1 MSDSYGFGADSKY
14 CHPGSN
20 VLINKLGIVDA
31 KELEKSERQI
41 TTFKLTRVSN
51 NPPAGIINLDYL
63 KLLHKLVFEEI
74 YAWAGE
80 FRAVNI
86 AKGNLFCSWEHLESQ
101 GKAIFDELASENYLL
116 DVVDIDKMAKQL
128 AYYLSEINVLHPF
141 REGNGR
147 IQRLLIQI
155 MANRAGFDIDYSS
168 ITSDEMVVA
177 SIAAFNGDYLPM
189 TKLMRRALVPK
200 LSNTSY
206 NKSKSSTKT
215 GSVSCRRRA

>member
-1 MSDSYGFGADSKY
+1 M
-14 CHPGSN
+14 
-20 VLINKLGIVDA
+20 LINKLGIVDA

-80 FRAVNI
+80 FRTVNI
-86 AKGNLFCSWEHLESQ
+86 AKGNLFCSWEYLESQ

-116 DVVDIDKMAKQL
+116 DVVDIDKMAKRL

-168 ITSDEMVVA
+168 ITGDEMAVA

-189 TKLMRRALVPK
+189 TKLMRRALAPK
-200 LSNTSY
+200 LSNT
-206 NKSKSSTKT
+206 
-215 GSVSCRRRA
+215 G

>member
-1 MSDSYGFGADSKY
+1 MSDSYGFDADSKY
-14 CHPGSN
+14 CHPGSS
-20 VLINKLGIVDA
+20 VLINKLGIVDV

-63 KLLHKLVFEEI
+63 KLLHKLVFEDI
-74 YAWAGE
+74 YPWAGE

-86 AKGNLFCSWEHLESQ
+86 AKGNLFCSWEYLESQ

-116 DVVDIDKMAKQL
+116 DVVDIDKMAKRL

-168 ITSDEMVVA
+168 ITGDEMVVA

-189 TKLMRRALVPK
+189 TKLMRRALAPK
-200 LSNTSY
+200 LSNT
-206 NKSKSSTKT
+206 
-215 GSVSCRRRA
+215 G

>member
-1 MSDSYGFGADSKY
+1 MSDSYGFGADGKY

-80 FRAVNI
+80 FRTVNI
-86 AKGNLFCSWEHLESQ
+86 AKGNLFCSWEYLEPQ

-168 ITSDEMVVA
+168 ITGDEMVVA

-189 TKLMRRALVPK
+189 TKLMRRALAPK
-200 LSNTSY
+200 LSNT
-206 NKSKSSTKT
+206 
-215 GSVSCRRRA
+215 G